1 MSCDSEHNKFDITK
15 KECYTYALPLT
26 FLEWKFLL
34 KLLFTGIRIIIGQS
48 HDFWRAYR
56 VASFAPERS
65 KVANDATRDT
75 IITRQKSCDYHYII
89 ICNTVHKAK
98 SLPQRAK

>member
-1 MSCDSEHNKFDITK
+1 MLLK
-15 KECYTYALPLT
+15 KNVTYALLLT

-56 VASFAPERS
+56 VASFEPEWS

-75 IITRQKSCDYHYII
+75 IIYARQKSCDYHYII
-89 ICNTVHKAK
+89 ICNTQGEILAAASKMKTHQKPNK
-98 SLPQRAK
+98 LD

>member
-1 MSCDSEHNKFDITK
+1 M
-15 KECYTYALPLT
+15 PLT

-48 HDFWRAYR
+48 YDFWRAYR
-56 VASFAPERS
+56 VAPFPPEQS

-75 IITRQKSCDYHYII
+75 IIYARQKSCDYHYII
-89 ICNTVHKAK
+89 IYNTQGKIFAAASK
-98 SLPQRAK
+98 MKTQQKPNKPN